1 MNEVNAETPRGETA
15 GGPLEGVLIADFSR
29 VLAGPYATMLLA
41 DLGARVVKVERPGSG
56 DDTRAWGPPFAN
68 LGDGDGAGD
77 GSSEPEATYFLGVNR
92 NKQSLALDFTS
103 AEDAALARELV
114 RRADVVV
121 ENFLPGT
128 MDRYGLGY
136 EQVRE
141 LNPGVVY
148 CSITGFGPGAGAGL
162 PGYDLIVQ
170 AVGGL
175 MSVTGEAGG
184 SGTKVGVALVDVVTG
199 LHAALGVMA
208 ALRHRERG
216 GPGQRVEVSL
226 LGSLLS
232 GLSNHS
238 SGYLAAGVV
247 PGALGNAHPSI
258 APYEVYRAA
267 DRPLVIAA
275 GNDRQF
281 ARLCAALGAPGL
293 AADPRFA
300 TNRDRVAHRT
310 QLAEEL
316 NRLLSTRGAD
326 AWFAALSEAGV
337 PCGPINDVAEAFA
350 LAERLGLDAVAQVAD
365 PRRGRTLR
373 QVAHPIAFSETP
385 ARYRSAPPRL
395 NEDGDELRRLLARYA
410 EQAAERGERR

>member
-1 MNEVNAETPRGETA
+1 MNEAHPGAASHAPTRA
-15 GGPLEGVLIADFSR
+15 ALDGVLIADFSR

-41 DLGARVVKVERPGSG
+41 DLGAEVVKVERPGAG
-56 DDTRAWGPPFAN
+56 DDTRAWGPPFAHT
-68 LGDGDGAGD
+68 GGEG
-77 GSSEPEATYFLGVNR
+77 EPVATYFLGVNR
-92 NKQSLALDFTS
+92 NKRSLALDLS
-103 AEDAALARELV
+103 SPEDAALARELV

-128 MDRYGLGY
+128 MARHGLGY

-148 CSITGFGPGAGAGL
+148 CSITGFGPDAGAGL

-175 MSVTGEAGG
+175 MSVTGEPGG
-184 SGTKVGVALVDVVTG
+184 SGTKVGVALVDIVTG
-199 LHAALGVMA
+199 LHAAFGIMA
-208 ALRHRERG
+208 ALRHREGG

-238 SGYLAAGVV
+238 SGYLAAGAV

-258 APYEVYRAA
+258 APYEVYQAA

-281 ARLCAALGAPGL
+281 ERLCTALGAPEL
-293 AADPRFA
+293 SADPRFA
-300 TNRDRVAHRT
+300 ANRDRVAHRRE
-310 QLAEEL
+310 LAAEL
-316 NRLLSTRGAD
+316 NRLLRARDAD
-326 AWFAALSEAGV
+326 AWFSVLSAAGV
-337 PCGPINDVAEAFA
+337 PCGPINDLAEAFA
-350 LAERLGLDAVAQVAD
+350 LAERLGLGAVAQIDD
-365 PRRGRTLR
+365 PRRDRALR
-373 QVAHPIAFSETP
+373 QAAHPIAFSETP
-385 ARYRSAPPRL
+385 ATYRAAPPRL
-395 NEDGDELRRLLARYA
+395 DEDGDELRRLLAR
-410 EQAAERGERR
+410 QAGPAARPCGTR